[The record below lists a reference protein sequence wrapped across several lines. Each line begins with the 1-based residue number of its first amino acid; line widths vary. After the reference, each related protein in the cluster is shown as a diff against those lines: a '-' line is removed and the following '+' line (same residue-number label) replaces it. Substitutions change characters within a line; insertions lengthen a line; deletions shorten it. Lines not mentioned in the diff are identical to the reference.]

1 MARATSPRAL
11 SLDSP
16 ACSTRTLTSTFF
28 LLLLPTLP
36 ALQLPA
42 PRPSARPT
50 TGTLILVRHGQT
62 VWDRNAFVGWA
73 DPDLGFTGEQQAFD
87 VARALRESGYT
98 FDVAYT
104 SLLKRVIGP
113 TRPLPFPPTPST
125 LPLPPPSPSPF
136 PPLPNPCPPIP
147 SPYPPHTLPP
157 PSPSGDSHNVAYSQ
171 GFILIRSSPTHFPHL
186 SHPILPIYQKLGAGA
201 LVLARVEVVAAE
213 RAQLWRIDGA
223 HRD

>member
-1 MARATSPRAL
+1 KVAKKKAVLGQASLYYKYSTYIPEVLLTGKLHDKEPSQRTKKRLSVQRQSSIAIGREPRMARATSPRAL

-113 TRPLPFPPTPST
+113 TRPLP
-125 LPLPPPSPSPF
+125 
-136 PPLPNPCPPIP
+136 
-147 SPYPPHTLPP
+147 
-157 PSPSGDSHNVAYSQ
+157 
-171 GFILIRSSPTHFPHL
+171 
-186 SHPILPIYQKLGAGA
+186 
-201 LVLARVEVVAAE
+201 
-213 RAQLWRIDGA
+213 
-223 HRD
+223 

>member
-125 LPLPPPSPSPF
+125 LPLPPPTLKDRTVSSLWEGDNFVFHRAENPS
-136 PPLPNPCPPIP
+136 NP
-147 SPYPPHTLPP
+147 
-157 PSPSGDSHNVAYSQ
+157 DS
-171 GFILIRSSPTHFPHL
+171 
-186 SHPILPIYQKLGAGA
+186 
-201 LVLARVEVVAAE
+201 EAE
-213 RAQLWRIDGA
+213 SDGEE
-223 HRD
+223 